1 MTTAEKQNTVPDGYL
16 KDGQGRLVPIE
27 TIRPQ
32 DILENDFVLA
42 LFKKAQD
49 LNEQL
54 AAFRQLAFD
63 DTDAFVT
70 LLREKYQVKKGGT
83 KGNATFVS
91 FDGMTKIQ
99 ISNAD
104 FLSFGVELQIAK
116 DLIDECIK
124 EWGAGSDAHIVALVN
139 HAFRVDKQGKVN
151 KDDIL
156 GLRKIDIKDEKW
168 LRAMDAISDSIRV
181 TRSKRYVRFYR
192 RPAPELDFEPINLDL
207 AKV

>member
-1 MTTAEKQNTVPDGYL
+1 MTADKQNTVPDGYL
-16 KDGQGRLVPIE
+16 KDGQGRLVPLSA
-27 TIRPQ
+27 IRAQ
-32 DILENDFVLA
+32 DLLENDFVLKLFAQA
-42 LFKKAQD
+42 LVLNDALQAFKH
-49 LNEQL
+49 LTFSET
-54 AAFRQLAFD
+54 
-63 DTDAFVT
+63 DTFT
-70 LLREKYQVKKGGT
+70 ELLREKYQVKKGGT
-83 KGNATFVS
+83 KGNMTFVS
-91 FDGMTKIQ
+91 FDGMTKVQ

-156 GLRKIDIKDEKW
+156 GLRKIDIKDAKW

-192 RPAPELDFEPINLDL
+192 RPAPELDFVPVNLDL